1 MASNALALPQNQNI
15 VAQRAGLQLQGTA
28 IARPMPVMNGPGSM
42 QAPGM
47 QNPVMQRPM
56 PVMQPQPQMQATG
69 APGTPPAANALQN
82 PLQATGAPG
91 TPPAAN
97 ALQNPLAQNFM
108 RSRMMGF
115 TQ

>member
-15 VAQRAGLQLQGTA
+15 VAQRAGFQPQGTA
-28 IARPMPVMNGPGSM
+28 IARPMPVISAPGMTGSM
-42 QAPGM
+42 QAPRM

-56 PVMQPQPQMQATG
+56 PVMQPQPQPQMQNAG
-69 APGTPPAANALQN
+69 APGMP
-82 PLQATGAPG
+82 QAG
-91 TPPAAN
+91 N

-108 RSRMMGF
+108 RSRMMGM

>member
-1 MASNALALPQNQNI
+1 MASNALAFPQNNNI
-15 VAQRAGLQLQGTA
+15 VAQRAGLQPQGTA

-56 PVMQPQPQMQATG
+56 PVMQPQPQPQMQNAN
-69 APGTPPAANALQN
+69 APGMPPA
-82 PLQATGAPG
+82 G
-91 TPPAAN
+91 N

-108 RSRMMGF
+108 RSRMMGM